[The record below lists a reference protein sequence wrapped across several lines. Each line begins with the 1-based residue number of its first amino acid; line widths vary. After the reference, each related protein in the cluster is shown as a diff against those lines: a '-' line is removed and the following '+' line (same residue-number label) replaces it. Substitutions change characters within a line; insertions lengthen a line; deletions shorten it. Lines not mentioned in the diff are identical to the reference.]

1 MCIDSWTCFARGVHK
16 EKQLGVFSIFFLFI
30 FTDYPGHLSP
40 WPLLLNTSYQEGYS
54 QSEEAIPEKNADFEL
69 WNGFL
74 RSHFFT
80 QSTRFSTDF
89 HLSGTRKCGSSTQC
103 IHVMF
108 LNQFFIYFY
117 LSLCYSLLMEDKCQ
131 ATWEASSSSSSCNL
145 ATTSL
150 NSCHVPFM
158 LNPLHAIIFSLFY
171 CFFMKYVKRTRN
183 LVRYYL
189 SLYRY
194 ATLCAKFYYVICIF
208 FIYVVCIGY
217 MLVSFWQMRTSI
229 SPLNVNF
236 LAELNFQITKFKE

>member
-1 MCIDSWTCFARGVHK
+1 MIPGRALPEVFIKKNSSECSPFSFYLFLRITRDIYLRDHFCWTLPIRKVIHK
-16 EKQLGVFSIFFLFI
+16 VRR
-30 FTDYPGHLSP
+30 LS
-40 WPLLLNTSYQEGYS
+40 LKKTQTLS
-54 QSEEAIPEKNADFEL
+54 
-69 WNGFL
+69 L

-171 CFFMKYVKRTRN
+171 CFFMKYIKRTRN

-217 MLVSFWQMRTSI
+217 MLVNFWRMRTSI